1 MKISIWPLVLPT
13 VRRGYS
19 LAELILE
26 AMRREGE
33 EIKNN
38 DIVIV
43 SSKIV
48 SKAYGGVVSNK
59 FRYSKVSIRARLLSK
74 ITGRDPFEIELIKR
88 NSKSMITFTRISL
101 KDLSEDPIRV
111 AYRRD
116 LKRLSNLLGRRNP
129 VFITVSK
136 DGRISTDSGVDS
148 SNVKDG
154 YSIPPENCDKIAKEI
169 RDEIYRLSGNDVGV
183 VIADSE
189 GRILRR
195 GTVGIA
201 VGTSGVK
208 VLENN
213 CGAPDRYGN
222 PKVNGWR
229 AIADLIA
236 SLGVLVMGET
246 NENCPAVVIR
256 GLFVRGVGNSRIL
269 SYNYNEVK
277 SKFIKAIFNYL
288 LMKFLL
294 L

>member
-13 VRRGYS
+13 VRNGYN

-38 DIVIV
+38 DIIIV
-43 SSKIV
+43 SSKII
-48 SKAYGGVVSNK
+48 SKAYGEVVSNK
-59 FRYSKVSIRARLLSK
+59 FRSPKVSIRARLLSK

-88 NSKSMITFTRISL
+88 NSKSIITFTRISL

-116 LKRLSNLLGRRNP
+116 LNRLSNLLRKRNP
-129 VFITVSK
+129 IFITVSK

-154 YSIPPENCDKIAKEI
+154 YSILPENCDKIAKEI

-189 GRILRR
+189 SRILRR
-195 GTVGIA
+195 GTVGVAI
-201 VGTSGVK
+201 GTSGVK

-229 AIADLIA
+229 AIADLLA

-256 GLFVRGVGNSRIL
+256 GLFVRGVGNSKIL
-269 SYNYNEVK
+269 SYNYDEVRNR
-277 SKFIKAIFNYL
+277 FIKALFNYL
-288 LMKFLL
+288 LVKFLFL
-294 L
+294 